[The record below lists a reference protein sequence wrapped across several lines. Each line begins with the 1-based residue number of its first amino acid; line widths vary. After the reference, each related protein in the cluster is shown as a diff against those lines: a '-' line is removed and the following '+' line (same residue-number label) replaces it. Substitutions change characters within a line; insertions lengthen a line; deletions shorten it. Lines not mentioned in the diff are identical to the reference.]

1 MPIDTNQIAGI
12 IEPSL
17 DAMGY
22 RLVRVAVLG
31 AGRTTLQ
38 IMAER
43 RDDASMTVDDC
54 ADISRSVSALLDVAD
69 PIASAYTLE
78 VSSPG
83 IDRPLVRPEDYDR
96 FAGFEAR
103 IEVSRPISG
112 RKRFRGRLLG
122 RSGDTVRLIA
132 EAGEVEVPLSAIA
145 RAKLVLTDDLL
156 ALAQGKIGPAV
167 GDHLDDGHGI
177 FPTRIDHVRSAERS
191 RRGNLFITLHHRDH
205 FHPGKLGHVYEHQP
219 DRSGA
224 DHHHIGIAAGRKG
237 SREGEG
243 GHSHDSNVVVCR
255 CSLSACAL
263 SRGSRQRSSG
273 LRLELKHAGPRRTL
287 RTQSGPP

>member
-1 MPIDTNQIAGI
+1 LPIDTNQIAGI

-31 AGRTTLQ
+31 AGRATLQ

-156 ALAQGKIGPAV
+156 ALAQGK
-167 GDHLDDGHGI
+167 
-177 FPTRIDHVRSAERS
+177 
-191 RRGNLFITLHHRDH
+191 
-205 FHPGKLGHVYEHQP
+205 
-219 DRSGA
+219 SGA
-224 DHHHIGIAAGRKG
+224 AAPA
-237 SREGEG
+237 
-243 GHSHDSNVVVCR
+243 H
-255 CSLSACAL
+255 
-263 SRGSRQRSSG
+263 
-273 LRLELKHAGPRRTL
+273 
-287 RTQSGPP
+287 